1 MIPARYAAIAATVL
15 TVAAPAG
22 TAHASEAS
30 YLERL
35 RVDFGYQ
42 IRPDYEPYALKT
54 GHFVCDLM
62 HDGTPRETVVGL
74 FKVYNDQAPPERK
87 LGPAEVNT
95 LIDAAQFELC
105 PDTIA

>member
-1 MIPARYAAIAATVL
+1 MIPVRCAAIAATLL
-15 TVAAPAG
+15 TVATPVG

-35 RVDFGYQ
+35 RVDYGFA
-42 IRPDYEPYALKT
+42 PDTEKNALKT

-74 FKVYNDQAPPERK
+74 FKVYNDQATRERK
-87 LGPAEVNT
+87 LGPAEVNA
-95 LIDAAQFELC
+95 LIDAAQLELC
-105 PDTIA
+105 PDTLA